1 MEDKEVSNALI
12 YYYKNKEKV
21 LEKSKIRYQ
30 QIKEHKK
37 EYYEKNKETISD
49 KRKEYYKE
57 NKNKIMEDRKEY
69 YEINKEEIS
78 NTQKE
83 YQKVYREVNKDEIIE
98 KRKEFYKN
106 NIEKFKK
113 YYEENK
119 DKMIEYHKKYRE
131 INRDKIN
138 ESRRCNGCKLF
149 YVTKKNNFLCSY
161 CNTNK
166 TKRKKTKEEDVKN
179 LLIENNFN
187 FIHDKKIINDC
198 CFKYRPDFLFDCNT
212 YFIVLEVDEDAHD
225 SYDKECEIIRMNN
238 ISIGLGLPCKFIR
251 YNPDNKN
258 FKKKEKQEKLIE
270 ILNENLYKEMLDDI
284 EVVYL
289 FY

>member
-1 MEDKEVSNALI
+1 MTEYHRNWYD
-12 YYYKNKEKV
+12 KNKEKYN
-21 LEKSKIRYQ
+21 ENRKC
-30 QIKEHKK
+30 KE
-37 EYYEKNKETISD
+37 
-49 KRKEYYKE
+49 
-57 NKNKIMEDRKEY
+57 
-69 YEINKEEIS
+69 
-78 NTQKE
+78 
-83 YQKVYREVNKDEIIE
+83 
-98 KRKEFYKN
+98 
-106 NIEKFKK
+106 
-113 YYEENK
+113 
-119 DKMIEYHKKYRE
+119 
-131 INRDKIN
+131 
-138 ESRRCNGCKLF
+138 CKLF

-161 CNTNK
+161 CNPT

-179 LLIENNFN
+179 LLIENNFK

-198 CFKYRPDFLFDCNT
+198 CFKYRPDFLFDCDT

-258 FKKKEKQEKLIE
+258 FKKKEKQKKLIE

-284 EVVYL
+284 EVIYL